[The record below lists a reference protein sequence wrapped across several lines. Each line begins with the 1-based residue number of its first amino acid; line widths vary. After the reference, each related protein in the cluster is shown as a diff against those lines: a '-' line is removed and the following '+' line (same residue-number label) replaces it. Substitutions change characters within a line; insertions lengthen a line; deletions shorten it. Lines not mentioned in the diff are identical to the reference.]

1 MSFWSKLFGG
11 GNGGESQSGGVSD
24 AGPGEE
30 YKGFKITPVT
40 MPNGA
45 EFQLAGRI
53 EKEVGGTMQR
63 HDFVRADRFSSKTE
77 AASLTIAKGQ
87 QIIDE
92 QGERIFQQSWPSKPN

>member
-11 GNGGESQSGGVSD
+11 GGGGESGGVSD
-24 AGPGEE
+24 AGPAEE

-53 EKEVGGTMQR
+53 EKDVGGTIQR
-63 HDFVRADRFSSKTE
+63 HDFVRADRFSSKDD
-77 AASLTIAKGQ
+77 AMSMAISKGR

-92 QGERIFQQSWPSKPN
+92 QGDRIFQQSWPVKPN